1 MLITY
6 ELLKQHNACKSQA
19 SRFRE
24 MFPDG
29 MQPTIENLAD
39 LQAEELDVL
48 WLSRLLPAEGIG
60 SARHFA
66 LICAED
72 VAHLCADP
80 RRVDKALGV
89 VRRRVANP
97 ASVSNKQL
105 AAAWDAAL
113 AAIRATARDAALAAT
128 RAAIRATA
136 LAATRDAALAATRDA
151 ALAATISR
159 YIAHLS
165 AMLLECE

>member
-39 LQAEELDVL
+39 LQVEELDVL

-80 RRVDKALGV
+80 RVDKALGV

-105 AAAWDAAL
+105 AAAL
-113 AAIRATARDAALAAT
+113 A
-128 RAAIRATA
+128 
-136 LAATRDAALAATRDA
+136 AALAATRDA
-151 ALAATISR
+151 ARAAIRAATLAAIRDAARDAAWDAAWDAAISR